1 MYYNEKLDFLSTY
14 LPTLRDEILHHAID
28 TVSLKDE
35 SYDNIVTDLDIS
47 LQAKLVG
54 VLLNRYPNTT
64 VLAEESDQLDV
75 SDALWIIDP
84 IDGTKNYYRRR
95 EDFAISIAY
104 YEHQLP
110 IFGLVYDV
118 AKDDLF
124 VGLKGQGAWLNQ
136 QALPPIQ
143 AKSIHETI
151 LDMNLKTLF
160 SLQARGA
167 QLEDFNN
174 YIFAH
179 RNIGSAALSL
189 CRMANGQHEFYFSS
203 HLKLWDIAAAKII
216 LEEVGGLVLLPDE
229 LTLPMD
235 DRSFVLISLSTKDY
249 LKELDKFKILTDSR
263 N

>member
-1 MYYNEKLDFLSTY
+1 MYQNEKLNFLSAF
-14 LPTLRDEILHHAID
+14 LPTLRDEILNYAID
-28 TVSLKDE
+28 SVSLKDE
-35 SYDNIVTDLDIS
+35 SYDNIVTDLDIE
-47 LQAKLVG
+47 LQNKLVK
-54 VLLNRYPNTT
+54 VLLERYPNTT
-64 VLAEESDQLDV
+64 VLAEESNQQDV

-104 YEHQLP
+104 YQQHKP
-110 IFGLVYDV
+110 IFGIVYDV

-124 VGLKGQGAWLNQ
+124 VGLTGQGAWLNHQ
-136 QALPPIQ
+136 RLSPVK

-151 LDMNLKTLF
+151 LDMNLKTLYA
-160 SLQARGA
+160 LQARGA
-167 QLEDFNN
+167 QLEAFNQN
-174 YIFAH
+174 IFAH

-229 LTLPMD
+229 SSLPMD
-235 DRSFVLISLSTKDY
+235 DRSFVLIALSSKSY
-249 LKELDKFKILTDSR
+249 LDDLKQFRILNTI
-263 N
+263 